1 MSTISTS
8 IKLKQA
14 YWSKVQF
21 KSYFSP
27 NRLSPLPSYL
37 HSHASF
43 LLSSFDNDNEV
54 RFYHTRNINTVITHQ
69 YDVTQELT

>member
-27 NRLSPLPSYL
+27 NRLSLLPIYIPMPVSY
-37 HSHASF
+37 
-43 LLSSFDNDNEV
+43 
-54 RFYHTRNINTVITHQ
+54 
-69 YDVTQELT
+69 